1 MKGENVIERAEIAT
15 KEIINEFEETLETTN
30 QIIYTAAYVIT
41 EKLNGKRKNYMRKK
55 NELLAA
61 LEIKD

>member
-1 MKGENVIERAEIAT
+1 MKEANVIERAEIAT

-41 EKLNGKRKNYMRKK
+41 EKLNGKQKNYMSKK
-55 NELLAA
+55 MNY
-61 LEIKD
+61 